1 MKNIVFA
8 ISILVLLS
16 ACGKSQE
23 LKLAIQDEYNLLQ
36 NEVNLID
43 TFVLTRNYKIQIV
56 KPDPSIDYK
65 ILVVKPD
72 ISIDYKIII
81 VDPENKNPIQM
92 SEELEKG
99 LNETLEKVKY

>member
-16 ACGKSQE
+16 TCDKSHE
-23 LKLAIQDEYNLLQ
+23 LRLAIQDEYNLLQ

-72 ISIDYKIII
+72 ISIDYKMII

-92 SEELEKG
+92 SEELEKV
-99 LNETLEKVKY
+99 LNETLDKVKY